1 MSVINAGTGT
11 VGTGSALIRVTDST
25 GKILANLDVGS
36 SYTAGDYLQITDGVS
51 INFGAGAIAVG
62 NDIAIDVTNDPDTS
76 NVLSALGIN
85 TFFDGNDA
93 SSIGVSQYIVDD
105 VTRIGAASTGSPG
118 DNTNALRILDL
129 QNLKLTN
136 SSTFNDFLHGSVAQL
151 GIETAER
158 ASEKNSFEALL
169 TNLDNRRQEIS
180 GVSIEEE
187 MINTIRFQQAFQAS
201 AKYLSTIKEIS
212 NMLMQL

>member
-1 MSVINAGTGT
+1 
-11 VGTGSALIRVTDST
+11 
-25 GKILANLDVGS
+25 
-36 SYTAGDYLQITDGVS
+36 
-51 INFGAGAIAVG
+51 
-62 NDIAIDVTNDPDTS
+62 
-76 NVLSALGIN
+76 
-85 TFFDGNDA
+85 
-93 SSIGVSQYIVDD
+93 
-105 VTRIGAASTGSPG
+105 
-118 DNTNALRILDL
+118 LRILDL